1 MFVVISN
8 IDLQGMPTALYS
20 LEYRLDSQIMV
31 AQGEKPE
38 ELREVQII
46 GYGNSEDGN
55 YFHLEE
61 IREHQRWVLM
71 TWRCERR
78 TSQVMTKVSVWK
90 SEDLCAWREGGVQD
104 SHGKHG

>member
-8 IDLQGMPTALYS
+8 IDLQGMPTVLYS
-20 LEYRLDSQIMV
+20 LEYRLDSQITV

-55 YFHLEE
+55 YFH
-61 IREHQRWVLM
+61 
-71 TWRCERR
+71 
-78 TSQVMTKVSVWK
+78 
-90 SEDLCAWREGGVQD
+90 
-104 SHGKHG
+104 